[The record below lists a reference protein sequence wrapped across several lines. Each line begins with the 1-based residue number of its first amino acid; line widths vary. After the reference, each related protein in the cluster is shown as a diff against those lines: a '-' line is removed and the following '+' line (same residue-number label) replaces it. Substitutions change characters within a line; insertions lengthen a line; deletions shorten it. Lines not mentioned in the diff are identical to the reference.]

1 MNLENKTIVGFIGTD
16 NYDIIMYLAKIF
28 SKLNSRVLLLDYS
41 LNQSLTL
48 CIPHPKD
55 MNSQVEYIDYGGID
69 FTRTMKIKPNKIS
82 NYDFVFINYG
92 LYHIEDVSYCSHLIL
107 TSDIQRHHLD
117 LISNL
122 VIDEEKLLQF
132 VIKDVYD
139 GVMTGERALK
149 MICKGHSDKGY
160 ILYQDSI
167 ELRNRT
173 ILQEAMYPPLK
184 KVSDSLKTYLI
195 NTVKSLCSS
204 VTDNQIKLVMKSME
218 RGN

>member
-1 MNLENKTIVGFIGTD
+1 MNLENKTIVGFIGID

-41 LNQSLTL
+41 LNQSLTV

-55 MNSQVEYIDYGGID
+55 LSSLDEFIDYGGID
-69 FTRTMKIKPNKIS
+69 FTRTRDIKPNKIS
-82 NYDFVFINYG
+82 NYDYVLINYG
-92 LYHIEDVSYCSHLIL
+92 LYNIEDVSYCSHLII

-117 LISNL
+117 IVSKLT
-122 VIDEEKLLQF
+122 IDDDKLLQI

-149 MICKGHSDKGY
+149 MICKEHIDKGY
-160 ILYQDSI
+160 ILYQDPFD
-167 ELRNRT
+167 LRNRT
-173 ILQEAMYPPLK
+173 IFQEAMYPPLK
-184 KVSDSLKTYLI
+184 KVSGALKTYLI
-195 NTVKSLCSS
+195 NTVRNLCSS
-204 VTDNQIKLVMKSME
+204 VTDNQVKLVMKSME